1 MNGPTI
7 ASLIRDLGYCCE
19 ARFFSL
25 YRQTSLI
32 AARLG
37 VSDRAVRY
45 RKAMFKEGLLPYC
58 AKCHST
64 HSRCVRRQSP

>member
-1 MNGPTI
+1 MNRPTI
-7 ASLIRDLGYCCE
+7 ASLVRELGYCCE

-25 YRQTSLI
+25 YRQTGLI

-45 RKAMFKEGLLPYC
+45 RKAMFKAGLLPYC
-58 AKCHST
+58 AKCQSKHSAW
-64 HSRCVRRQSP
+64 VRRQSP